1 MLEIFQD
8 AYKQPA
14 TVRAFL
20 VAYILQN
27 TEFNLRLF

>member
-14 TVRAFL
+14 KVRALL